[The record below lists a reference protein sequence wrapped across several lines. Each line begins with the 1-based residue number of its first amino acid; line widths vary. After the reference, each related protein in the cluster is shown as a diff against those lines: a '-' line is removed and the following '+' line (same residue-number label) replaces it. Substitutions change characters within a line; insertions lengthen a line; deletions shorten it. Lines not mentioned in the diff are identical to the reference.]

1 MDRISPKLN
10 PKRRPYRDNL
20 SLTHRRR
27 EKNATAIIEGG
38 DITFD
43 PSITVKSDL
52 ADCFRIMVNPE
63 KVSNVPAE
71 RQPPPRGI
79 AIQEEEM
86 TIYTDGSCTN
96 NGKLNAKCGGGI
108 WAGRD
113 SNLNSHLSIP
123 GPTQSN
129 QVGELA
135 AVVRALE
142 LAPSYAPLT
151 IVTDSRYVIDGL
163 TQNLSE
169 WEDRGWIEVK
179 NQEWFKRAAYL
190 LRKRSAP
197 TAFRWVKG
205 HSGEEGNEESDAL
218 AKLGADKDTPDDFS
232 LEIPPHFDVQGAKL
246 SSITQAVAY
255 RGIRESS
262 KPAPR
267 RTTTQNTEKIRVDL
281 QNASGELETDSAI
294 WEILRRQPVRPKI
307 QDFLYKSIHGTH
319 KIGRYWLNIE
329 NCNDRSNCTTC
340 DEIETLDHIL
350 TECPAS
356 TRSVIWTAARNIW
369 PHDDELWPAITLGTI
384 LGCGLLEI
392 KTRKQSAD
400 QSQED
405 NPNEPTLNT
414 GATRLA
420 KILISEAAY
429 LVWTMRCG
437 RVIGDKSYNTV
448 AIETAW
454 RKTINRRLSEDV
466 TAATKVV
473 RRDEYTK
480 LISST
485 WRDALRKQH
494 GDLPENWINLQPHF

>member
-1 MDRISPKLN
+1 M
-10 PKRRPYRDNL
+10 
-20 SLTHRRR
+20 HRRK
-27 EKNATAIIEGG
+27 EKNTAATIEGG

-63 KVSNVPAE
+63 KVSNIPAE

-79 AIQEEEM
+79 AIPEEEM
-86 TIYTDGSCTN
+86 TIYTDSSCTN

-108 WAGRD
+108 WAGWD
-113 SNLNSHLSIP
+113 SNINSHLSIP
-123 GPTQSN
+123 GPSQSN

-163 TQNLSE
+163 TQNLTD

-218 AKLGADKDTPDDFS
+218 AKAGADKDTPDNFS

-246 SSITQAVAY
+246 SCITQAVAY

-262 KPAPR
+262 IPAPR
-267 RTTTQNTEKIRVDL
+267 RTTTRNTERIRVDL
-281 QNASGELETDSAI
+281 QSASRELEMDGAI
-294 WEILRRQPVRPKI
+294 WESLRRQPVRPKI

-319 KIGRYWLNIE
+319 KIGKYWLNIE
-329 NCNDRSNCTTC
+329 NCNKRSKCTTC
-340 DEIETLDHIL
+340 EEEESLEHIL
-350 TECPAS
+350 TECPAN
-356 TRSVIWTAARNIW
+356 TRAVIWAAARNIW
-369 PHDDELWPAITLGTI
+369 PYGDELWPSITLGI
-384 LGCGLLEI
+384 VLGCGLIEI
-392 KTRKQSAD
+392 KTVSQTTN
-400 QSQED
+400 QSQEGQSND
-405 NPNEPTLNT
+405 PTRNP

-429 LVWTMRCG
+429 LVWTMRCS
-437 RVIGDKSYNTV
+437 RVINNRTYNSN

-454 RKTINRRLSEDV
+454 RRTINRRLTEDV
-466 TAATKVV
+466 TTATKVV
-473 RRDEYTK
+473 CKDEYTK
-480 LISST
+480 LIIST
-485 WRDALRKQH
+485 WRDALQKQH
-494 GDLPENWINLQPHF
+494 GDLPKNWINLQPHF